1 MNEQMVHSYRGDSC
15 YGYVQQSGMHIVY
28 ITVYVLTVLF
38 HYAAYVIISVMSSG
52 CADTEEV
59 IVVVRSNR
67 FICRS
72 TDRVSLPWAL

>member
-1 MNEQMVHSYRGDSC
+1 MDMYSKMVCILH
-15 YGYVQQSGMHIVY
+15 

-38 HYAAYVIISVMSSG
+38 YYVACVTISD
-52 CADTEEV
+52 CADTKEV
-59 IVVVRSNR
+59 IFIVRSNR